1 MNWNE
6 MTVIKQYELGYLT
19 LETFMELLLGCG
31 QRTIAEEGFDRFC
44 FYIEKEAGRNPYDYY
59 ITTYKNMF

>member
-1 MNWNE
+1 MNWND

-19 LETFMELLLGCG
+19 QEAFLELLLGCS

-59 ITTYKNMF
+59 IATHKNML